1 MSDVDAR
8 PAPPEFV
15 ALRAEGES
23 LGFEYGTDFF
33 VWWVPGFVSSETI
46 IFGVDGQDYTVT
58 YSDMGQERRLATV
71 PSFEDAKKR
80 FFDEVARLAGPRGR
94 GPLAGQ
100 PAHSRFEGM
109 TQEEVYEHLKAQGY
123 F

>member
-1 MSDVDAR
+1 MSDQR

-15 ALRAEGES
+15 ALRTEGEA

-33 VWWVPGFVSSETI
+33 IWWVPGFVSSETI
-46 IFGVDGQDYTVT
+46 IFGMDGPDYTVT
-58 YSDMGQERRLATV
+58 YSDMGQERRLFAS
-71 PSFEDAKKR
+71 PSFDEAKGR
-80 FFDEVARLAGPRGR
+80 FLDEVARLAGPRGR

-100 PAHSRFEGM
+100 PAQSRYEGM
-109 TQEEVYEHLKAQGY
+109 TQDEVYEQLKSQGY

>member
-1 MSDVDAR
+1 MSDHH

-15 ALRAEGES
+15 ALRVEGEE

-46 IFGVDGQDYTVT
+46 IFGIDGQDYTVT
-58 YSDMGQERRLATV
+58 YSDMGQERRLFASL
-71 PSFEDAKKR
+71 SFGEAKTR

-109 TQEEVYEHLKAQGY
+109 TQDEVYEQLKAQGY